1 MKIIKNVFICMLLIF
16 SLTFSLN
23 FNVYA
28 EEVDKPDISSPSVLL
43 MDLSSGKVLFEKN
56 MNDKRYPASLTKIM
70 TAILTLEN
78 CNLDEVT
85 TVSSNAVMSLSS
97 GYVTANLQ
105 VGEELTVD
113 QLLHVLMVGSS
124 NDAAIVLAEHISGS
138 VEEFSKLMNE
148 KATEIGCTFTHFV
161 NPNGTHDTDHYSTTY
176 DLALIAKYAMQNQTF
191 RQIVSTTSYQL
202 PATDKYKNNDRLFTT
217 TNSLLIVNNNNRAD
231 NYYYKYATGIKTG
244 FTTPAGNCL
253 IASANKDGLEL
264 LTVVLGA
271 GDTKS
276 GLSARYIDTINLF
289 EYGYDTYTLIEVVKS
304 GGVVQT
310 VNIDNATRDT
320 KRLEAVVENDVFVLV
335 KQSDKDSPVIP
346 EVKLNEGLK
355 APIKKGDIIGTVKYT
370 VEGIDYEENLI
381 AKNDVKSSKVFINFI
396 FIVIII
402 IFVFLYF
409 RSNKKF
415 NKKVKNKKRIK

>member
-161 NPNGTHDTDHYSTTY
+161 NPNGTHDTDHYSTAY